1 MSVLSRAA
9 SSSPQQ
15 KSVMRRAP
23 VSKAASK
30 SKLRHEDS
38 QVEFTA
44 VESSSPVAMESQLL
58 TEHQRE
64 VKSRQQFETAP
75 LYPEFSSSPGPR
87 RRASKSGL
95 PLLDFSSQQVVMD
108 TGYATPTLNDDHGP
122 MDEFITSSP
131 TPKAAEKVQQPVVEN
146 TDVDES
152 AFEAEDNNIPSSPPE
167 MEDETVYD
175 GTTELETLQ
184 TTGQQAMSDVHFDTV
199 PEDFSTVLPQEESTV
214 DDSRALPE
222 ETTTVEQAANEPP
235 ETYSSI
241 KRLAQQLEGGVSSD
255 IYTDARSELNREAS
269 AVNVG
274 KDGIEAVQEVPKDK
288 DGVESDDSSP
298 IPFTDSLSEQLQQE
312 PNSSANPPRSK
323 VTPQSKVT
331 EAVSTPGDISRVIDS
346 FVGTTSDDDDAAS
359 DQKET
364 LTSPHSKP
372 VPASSASK
380 RKREEPQETRASAKR
395 RKSSASPFR
404 RIVTRTLSYL
414 TGSQVAKEDD
424 DDDDDEDMQDCIVVE
439 SQKDEED
446 DQEGESQSEAAGQ
459 SPVPEPTPESVAP
472 STARRGRGRPK
483 IATTAIV
490 SSPVSSV
497 RTRAAKRRASTLD
510 AEENQESLVIDT
522 PAPTKSRR
530 TTRSQDAKS
539 DQPVEHVMLSPT
551 RRRRGRELEAVL
563 VSPGPPGADEAIL
576 NNETI
581 NDGQEDD
588 ENDDH
593 QEDDVVDDEE
603 DDDAKDDNQE
613 ADSQLRH
620 EEEKAVNERPPDRGN
635 WLIKRLKSIMINCT
649 NMVIT
654 PQQERELQDVLYE
667 LGKCVY
673 EAGKRSSN

>member
-15 KSVMRRAP
+15 KSVVRRAP
-23 VSKAASK
+23 ASKAASK

-108 TGYATPTLNDDHGP
+108 TGYATPTLNEDHGP

-131 TPKAAEKVQQPVVEN
+131 TPKATEKVQQPAVEN

-152 AFEAEDNNIPSSPPE
+152 AFEAEDDNIPSSPPE

-175 GTTELETLQ
+175 GTTELENLQ
-184 TTGQQAMSDVHFDTV
+184 TTEPEGMSGVRFETV
-199 PEDFSTVLPQEESTV
+199 PEDFSTVLPQEESRV

-222 ETTTVEQAANEPP
+222 KANTVEPAVIAPT
-235 ETYSSI
+235 ETIPSM
-241 KRLAQQLEGGVSSD
+241 KRLAQKVEGGVSSD
-255 IYTDARSELNREAS
+255 VYTDARSEITRETS
-269 AVNVG
+269 TINNGAV
-274 KDGIEAVQEVPKDK
+274 EVPEDQ
-288 DGVESDDSSP
+288 VVIQSDDSSP
-298 IPFTDSLSEQLQQE
+298 IPFTDSLSEQIQQE
-312 PNSSANPPRSK
+312 TNSIANPP
-323 VTPQSKVT
+323 QSRVA
-331 EAVSTPGDISRVIDS
+331 EADVTPGDISRVMDS
-346 FVGTTSDDDDAAS
+346 FVGSTNDDGDTAS
-359 DQKET
+359 AQKET
-364 LTSPHSKP
+364 LTSPLPKP
-372 VPASSASK
+372 NPASSASK
-380 RKREEPQETRASAKR
+380 RKREEPQETRASGKR

-424 DDDDDEDMQDCIVVE
+424 DDDDEEMQDCIVVE
-439 SQKDEED
+439 SQKDQED
-446 DQEGESQSEAAGQ
+446 DQGEEAQSEAAQQ
-459 SPVPEPTPESVAP
+459 SQMPESASASGAS
-472 STARRGRGRPK
+472 STAKRGRGRPK
-483 IATTAIV
+483 SATTAVV

-497 RTRAAKRRASTLD
+497 KTRAAKRRASTLE

-522 PAPTKSRR
+522 PAPSKSRR

-563 VSPGPPGADEAIL
+563 VSPGPSGVDATVLDETVDDEQEDDEEYDEREKDEA
-576 NNETI
+576 E
-581 NDGQEDD
+581 DSQEDD
-588 ENDDH
+588 EN
-593 QEDDVVDDEE
+593 
-603 DDDAKDDNQE
+603 DDNQE

-620 EEEKAVNERPPDRGN
+620 EEEKAVTERPPERGN
-635 WLIKRLKSIMINCT
+635 WVIRKLKNIMINCT
-649 NMVIT
+649 DMVIT

-667 LGKCVY
+667 LGRYVY

>member
-15 KSVMRRAP
+15 KSAVRRLPA
-23 VSKAASK
+23 SKAAPK

-131 TPKAAEKVQQPVVEN
+131 TPKAAEKVQQPAVEN

-175 GTTELETLQ
+175 GTTELENLQ
-184 TTGQQAMSDVHFDTV
+184 TTEQQGMSDVRFDTV
-199 PEDFSTVLPQEESTV
+199 PEDFSTIVPQEESRI
-214 DDSRALPE
+214 DDSRVLPE
-222 ETTTVEQAANEPP
+222 EAITDEQAANVST
-235 ETYSSI
+235 ETHPSI
-241 KRLAQQLEGGVSSD
+241 RRLAQQLEGGVSSD
-255 IYTDARSELNREAS
+255 VYTDARSELNREAS
-269 AVNVG
+269 AINDG
-274 KDGIEAVQEVPKDK
+274 KDCVEAVEEMPEDQDAAQ
-288 DGVESDDSSP
+288 SNDSSP
-298 IPFTDSLSEQLQQE
+298 IPFTDSLSEQIHQE
-312 PNSSANPPRSK
+312 PISSANPL
-323 VTPQSKVT
+323 QSKVS
-331 EAVSTPGDISRVIDS
+331 EAVATPGDISRVMDS
-346 FVGTTSDDDDAAS
+346 FVGTTSDDDDAVS
-359 DQKET
+359 VQKET
-364 LTSPHSKP
+364 HTSPPPKP
-372 VPASSASK
+372 STASSASK
-380 RKREEPQETRASAKR
+380 RKREEPQETRTSAKR
-395 RKSSASPFR
+395 RKSGASPFR

-424 DDDDDEDMQDCIVVE
+424 DDDDEEMQDCIVVE
-439 SQKDEED
+439 SQKDQEED
-446 DQEGESQSEAAGQ
+446 QEEESQSETAEQ
-459 SPVPEPTPESVAP
+459 SPMPESAPASVAP
-472 STARRGRGRPK
+472 STTTRGRGRPK
-483 IATTAIV
+483 KSTTPV
-490 SSPVSSV
+490 VPSPASII

-522 PAPTKSRR
+522 PAPIKSRR
-530 TTRSQDAKS
+530 TTRSQDAKA
-539 DQPVEHVMLSPT
+539 DQTVEHVMLSPT

-563 VSPGPPGADEAIL
+563 VSPGPSGIDATVLDETVGHEQEDETAADE
-576 NNETI
+576 
-581 NDGQEDD
+581 QED
-588 ENDDH
+588 ETK
-593 QEDDVVDDEE
+593 DDES
-603 DDDAKDDNQE
+603 DDQADDAKDDNRE

-620 EEEKAVNERPPDRGN
+620 EEEQAVSERPPDRGN
-635 WLIKRLKSIMINCT
+635 WLIARLKSIMINCT
-649 NMVIT
+649 EMVLT
-654 PQQERELQDVLYE
+654 PQQERDLQDILYE

-673 EAGKRSSN
+673 EAGRRSSN